1 MTEPTH
7 GTPVGTTNA
16 GPLAVVDRAGTL
28 VAVDGAWRL
37 DWWVGADD
45 RWHLAAEESAVR
57 QRLVDAMPVVETAM
71 RVPTGD
77 TVARAYGARIGG
89 LADDLV
95 AIEVANDSTLPVAV
109 ALVLSGRSEVVL
121 DGSTATV
128 DGSVELRL
136 PRPPS
141 RAAAGADVT
150 AVREAVE
157 SGAAT
162 EVTGTVR
169 GRVLALLVP
178 LAHTARLR
186 ASLTVPASDRRDAT
200 GAGPSGPIA
209 DPPDADQVARGWRSQ
224 LDRGVAVR
232 LPEERVGEAVDQAR
246 AQLLLAAATPL
257 DGSAT
262 ATLAALTTVLTQ
274 QGFAEE
280 ARRAAAVLVARQRLN
295 GRFGRGADALAV
307 TVAAVAGLAAFGR
320 LAGGDVAEALMGP
333 LAKAAHR
340 IARDDPSL
348 TAPGAAGAVVAA
360 ADLLRL
366 VHQADAAAALLDRVP
381 RDAGGPDPV
390 VALDEVLDAVLDEPI
405 DGALLHADASRPAS
419 AVVAAV
425 ALLGAVR
432 TALVDDGP
440 GDGGAPE
447 LRVFAGFPTT
457 WLGQG
462 VEVHEAPTRFGHLS
476 CAVRWHGERPALLW
490 DLDPGADGLTT
501 GVVLTAPALDPAWS
515 TTDPRGE
522 ALLAAPAG
530 APPVEGSF
538 S

>member
-1 MTEPTH
+1 MTERAAALTEPAH
-7 GTPVGTTNA
+7 GTLVGTTNA
-16 GPLAVVDRAGTL
+16 GPLGR
-28 VAVDGAWRL
+28 VDGTGALVGVDGGWRL

-45 RWHLAAEESAVR
+45 RWHVPAEEAAVR

-77 TVARAYGARIGG
+77 VVARAYGARIGG

-95 AIEVANDSTLPVAV
+95 ALELANDSTLPVAV

-128 DGSVELRL
+128 DGSVVLRL

-141 RAAAGADVT
+141 RAAAGAVVADV
-150 AVREAVE
+150 RDAVE
-157 SGAAT
+157 SGAAA
-162 EVTGTVR
+162 EVGAPVR
-169 GRVLALLVP
+169 GRVVALLVP

-186 ASLTVPASDRRDAT
+186 ASLTVPTPGRREVAEAPT
-200 GAGPSGPIA
+200 GPVA
-209 DPPDADQVARGWRSQ
+209 DPPEADQVARGWRSQ
-224 LDRGVAVR
+224 LDRGAAVR
-232 LPEERVGEAVDQAR
+232 LPDERIGEAVDQAR
-246 AQLLLAAATPL
+246 AQLLLAAAAPF
-257 DGSAT
+257 DPSPT

-280 ARRAAAVLVARQRLN
+280 ARRAAAVLVERQRLN
-295 GRFGRGADALAV
+295 GRFARGADALAV
-307 TVAAVAGLAAFGR
+307 TIAAVAGLAAFGR
-320 LAGGDVAEALMGP
+320 LAGGDVTEALMGP

-348 TAPGAAGAVVAA
+348 STDGAVGAVVAT
-360 ADLLRL
+360 ADLLRGAG
-366 VHQADAAAALLDRVP
+366 QDDAAAALLARL
-381 RDAGGPDPV
+381 PV
-390 VALDEVLDAVLDEPI
+390 VADGRGPVTPLDEVLVEPDGPEPGTAVDRAMAVLGP
-405 DGALLHADASRPAS
+405 
-419 AVVAAV
+419 
-425 ALLGAVR
+425 VR
-432 TALVDDGP
+432 TGLVDDAP
-440 GDGGAPE
+440 GERGGAS
-447 LRVFAGFPTT
+447 LRLFAGFPTT

-490 DLDPGADGLTT
+490 DLDAGTDGPPPGL
-501 GVVLTAPALDPAWS
+501 VLTSPALDPAWS
-515 TTDPRGE
+515 STEPRGE

-530 APPVEGSF
+530 TPPVEGSF